1 MNKQWNEQGECEEKD
16 ILKLIHTKKDYPFFL
31 AFHTDGFVS
40 GRNNEDEIETIQPE
54 RLLELRVFG
63 EKGELLVRRNMI
75 GARQKFQYRTANEE
89 ALNKDGN
96 QDYLVSYQALDIDQ
110 NKTKV
115 ISEGMRS
122 LMTTGGGRYS
132 LPINETENSIKIIT
146 YVDYDEDGMAFIYDH
161 RLAGF
166 VKVEEGENV

>member
-16 ILKLIHTKKDYPFFL
+16 ILKLINTKKDYPFFL

-40 GRNNEDEIETIQPE
+40 GRNNETEIQTIQPE

-63 EKGELLVRRNMI
+63 EKGELLVQRNMI

-89 ALNKDGN
+89 ALNKGGN
-96 QDYLVSYQALDIDQ
+96 QDYLVSYQTLDIDQ
-110 NKTKV
+110 KKTKV
-115 ISEGMRS
+115 INEGMRS

-132 LPINETENSIKIIT
+132 LPINETEYSIKIIT

-166 VKVEEGENV
+166 VKVEEDENV